1 MDSNVLSKIKILALD
16 LDGTLLNGHSLLSS
30 ETQATL
36 LKAVDCGF
44 HVVIATGRE
53 IGTIPDYVTGFPGIR
68 YAVTSN
74 GARTIDL
81 KTGASIYENLL
92 TREAVESIMPWLL
105 DPDVMKE
112 IFFDGSVFAETHCL
126 NNLARYGVSESG
138 IRYRENTRTPCEDLL
153 SMLLDNANRMENINL
168 IFADMQKRAR
178 YLKEL
183 GKIEGISVV
192 SSVSYNIEIG
202 GATTSKAEALRVL
215 AESLGLG
222 SESIMA
228 FGDNTN
234 DLRMLQAAAVG
245 VAMGNAEP
253 ELKEAADWITLPNTE
268 DGVAFALNALLGI

>member
-1 MDSNVLSKIKILALD
+1 MDSNILSKIKILAFD
-16 LDGTLLNGHSLLSS
+16 LDGTLLNEHSLLSA
-30 ETQATL
+30 ETKASL
-36 LKAVDCGF
+36 LRAVASGF

-53 IGTIPDYVTGFPGIR
+53 YGTVPDYVTGFPGIR

-81 KTGASIYENLL
+81 NTGASIYENLL
-92 TREAVESIMPWLL
+92 TREAIESIMPWLIE
-105 DPDVMKE
+105 DDVMKE
-112 IFFDGSVFAETHCL
+112 IFFDGFVFAEAYCL

-138 IRYRENTRTPCEDLL
+138 IKYREKTRTPCDGVLSLL
-153 SMLLDNANRMENINL
+153 LENAHRMENINL

-178 YLKEL
+178 YLREL
-183 GKIEGISVV
+183 GEVEGISVV
-192 SSVSYNIEIG
+192 SSTAYNIEIG
-202 GATTSKAEALRVL
+202 GATTSKGEALRVL

-222 SESIMA
+222 SESVMA